1 MIVRSIYGGK
11 IMARC
16 DMNGFATSRELS
28 ELYLSLSL
36 MSTEERRQKK
46 FALFVVSKGMLDGE
60 QAYNYLKEKYFSG
73 V

>member
-1 MIVRSIYGGK
+1 MEYYCKFFELAGGK

-16 DMNGFATSRELS
+16 DMNGFATSGELS

-46 FALFVVSKGMLDGE
+46 
-60 QAYNYLKEKYFSG
+60 
-73 V
+73 